1 MKITVF
7 EKILSGNL
15 FEESEYDERAS
26 ADKLAALCQQE
37 FTDILKREYPDA
49 EIHVTIKSEHYV
61 SGYNPGMTVDIETDD
76 DSIAINK
83 IEDHIRTLLDS
94 NEIWENRADEWSV
107 PKY

>member
-1 MKITVF
+1 MKITIS
-7 EKILSGNL
+7 EKVLSGNL

-26 ADKLAALCQQE
+26 ADKLAALCQKE

-49 EIHVTIKSEHYV
+49 EISVTVISEHYV

-76 DSIAINK
+76 DSIVIDE
-83 IEDHIRTLLDS
+83 IENHIRTLLNS

>member
-1 MKITVF
+1 MIITVF

-26 ADKLAALCQQE
+26 ADKLAILCQRE
-37 FTDILKREYPDA
+37 LTEILKQEYPDA
-49 EIHVTIKSEHYV
+49 EIHVTVKSEHYA
-61 SGYNPGMTVDIETDD
+61 SGYNAGMTVDIETDD